1 MIKRIS
7 HVGIA
12 TQSIAVMTEFY
23 KLLGLEVE
31 AVESKKADKIRVA
44 LMRVGESAIEL
55 MEATDSESPVARF
68 LEKRGEGLHHISL
81 EVDDLETVLNRLK
94 ERNIQLID
102 ESPRPGAD
110 GRMIAFV
117 HPRSTGG
124 VLVELCQTMETF

>member
-1 MIKRIS
+1 M
-7 HVGIA
+7 GIA